1 MNRKITKLQKI
12 TKEVK
17 INSFNMLNQKGG
29 GHYGGSFSCAEI
41 LVNVFFSQIKFGD
54 KFLLSKAHAG
64 VIYYALL
71 AKKKIISQK
80 LLTTYGKEN
89 SKLGVHGEHHL
100 LKQID
105 FSCGSLGHGL
115 SYAAGVA
122 LSFLKTKAKKKIYV
136 VIGDG
141 ECQEGSVWEA
151 ALFSSHHKLKNLVV
165 ILDFNKKQ
173 SSGTIKSILN
183 LDPIE
188 KKWKSFGWKTLR
200 VNGHSHVELERA
212 FKNTSQKLPT
222 IIIADTIK
230 GKGISFLEK
239 KIDCHYDRL
248 NFQQQQSAHRELIK

>member
-1 MNRKITKLQKI
+1 MDIKILKLQKI
-12 TKEVK
+12 TKDVK
-17 INSFNMLNQKGG
+17 ISTFNMLNQKGG

-41 LVNVFFSQIKFGD
+41 LVNIFFSQMKPQD

-71 AKKKIISQK
+71 ANKKIISKK

-122 LSFLKTKAKKKIYV
+122 LSFLKTNKNKKIYV

-141 ECQEGSVWEA
+141 ECQEGSIWEA

-165 ILDFNKKQ
+165 ILDYNKKQ

-200 VNGHSHVELERA
+200 INGHSHIELEKA
-212 FKNTSQKLPT
+212 FKKTSKSLPT
-222 IIIADTIK
+222 VIIADTIK
-230 GKGISFLEK
+230 GRGISFLEK
-239 KIDCHYDRL
+239 KNDCHYDRL
-248 NFQQQQSAHRELIK
+248 DYQQQQSAYKELIK